1 MAEGCGNTSKRE
13 DKEILTMRRSGKRS
27 LKIGLLF
34 VLVATAAISATAFTA
49 ANTVPASNA
58 GDGSGAISGYTISAV
73 SYTVNAT
80 NPQNLDSVSFNI
92 LPPTAVTVRAQ
103 VQNAGSWFNCTNT
116 AGAVSCTTTGA
127 TVLAADQ
134 LTVVATD

>member
-1 MAEGCGNTSKRE
+1 
-13 DKEILTMRRSGKRS
+13 MRRSGKRS